1 MCRGST
7 AWKWRHCFLK
17 AASVCGCQVKHWVA
31 ALFQGTP
38 EIAASSLDSLR
49 PHEAWSGAKV
59 WLVQGQQ
66 SIADAILVLP
76 PYYLAGV
83 TEEGIENFFR
93 AILQESK
100 LPVLLYNFPANTNS
114 LISPEMYAR
123 LAQDFPLL
131 RGIKNT
137 FADIPLCVKFKE
149 AAPHLQVAPLTPS
162 PVL

>member
-1 MCRGST
+1 M
-7 AWKWRHCFLK
+7 
-17 AASVCGCQVKHWVA
+17 
-31 ALFQGTP
+31 
-38 EIAASSLDSLR
+38 
-49 PHEAWSGAKV
+49 
-59 WLVQGQQ
+59 QGQQ
-66 SIADAILVLP
+66 SIADAVLVLP

-149 AAPHLQVAPLTPS
+149 AAPHLQVALLPLLQSSNPR
-162 PVL
+162 PLPCPHHAIPNHY